1 MLNLRIMLT
10 KRPKLPL
17 SLISVRRSIH
27 PHSRRNESQFGFSLI
42 EMMISITLGLLVLAA
57 TATIFSSE
65 LGTHSAVSKQA
76 RLHQDARAVMEFMA
90 RDLRRNGYFS
100 GDVNAAV
107 NPFTGEWSVNDD
119 GSCVTYAYDVMKDGT
134 LNADD
139 KFGFRLRN
147 GAISVRR
154 NAAQCTANTNWE
166 NITDPNTLTV
176 TRLSFSKAA
185 VFCTN
190 ITTNIHTGCLV
201 GNADYVA
208 PVNGDMLLET
218 SDITIEL
225 SANLASDHSIA
236 MTKTQV
242 VRIKNDVIRVF

>member
-1 MLNLRIMLT
+1 MLYLRIILT
-10 KRPKLPL
+10 KRTFLPL
-17 SLISVRRSIH
+17 SLISLHASA
-27 PHSRRNESQFGFSLI
+27 PHSQREGKQLGFSLI

-65 LGTHSAVSKQA
+65 LGTHSAVSKHAQ
-76 RLHQDARAVMEFMA
+76 LHQDTRAAMEFMA

-107 NPFTGEWSVNDD
+107 NPFASEWSVSTD

-134 LNADD
+134 LNTDD
-139 KFGFRLRN
+139 KFGFRLWN
-147 GAISVRR
+147 GALSVRR
-154 NAAQCTANTNWE
+154 KAAQCTANANWE
-166 NITDPNTLTV
+166 NITDPNTVTV

-190 ITTNIHTGCLV
+190 ITTHIHTGCLV
-201 GNADYVA
+201 GNTDYVP

-218 SDITIEL
+218 SDITINL
-225 SANLASDHSIA
+225 SANLASDSSIA
-236 MTKTQV
+236 ITTTHV